1 MATEY
6 EVAGENGHR
15 VRVLAEDEAEAFETA
30 TTVDPDI
37 EMGGAY
43 PAAGKP
49 VGWDGGDAED
59 AIAEGESLDNGDYR

>member
-1 MATEY
+1 MTEW
-6 EVAGENGHR
+6 EVRGENGMS

-30 TTVDPDI
+30 ITVEPAI

-43 PAAGKP
+43 PVAGKP

-59 AIAEGESLDNGDYR
+59 AIEEGKRLAGE